1 MMYIIIPIISGGF
14 NVIMKK
20 RHIIIST
27 LLLALNI
34 GFMTGF
40 AAESSTLP
48 VSATETVVEGDCNGD
63 GQFSADDAMLLQKW
77 LIGSG
82 QLNNR
87 LNGDLNGDSFIDSFD
102 LTLMRQKL
110 TEQIEHSFETEAGY
124 SLLYIKSGGEVTV
137 TGFVKTSEAESVN
150 VEIPDSID
158 GCPVTTIGAFAFNN
172 SAISDVIIP
181 DSVVSLGDYA
191 FASCPNLKTVTLSK
205 NLSTELSGGYLFTG
219 SNSIETVYLPS
230 EMTDPTFI
238 EHFNYHTTTT
248 LQGSYKSSDYTFSYK
263 IINRETTVTGLSNVS
278 EAETVNVEIPDNIY
292 GYPVTAIGAYVF
304 QNTFVTDVTIPDS
317 VVSLGKYSFAHCSNL
332 RSVTLSKNLSTELSG
347 EYLFYD
353 TPNLLNIYASGNMTD
368 PTFIDHFNYHTD
380 SVISGTF
387 TTAQYDLIYSL
398 PVADSAVTI
407 TGYISSG
414 AENITVDIPDTIH
427 GRPVTTIGAYAFNGS
442 DIYEIIF
449 HNNLTTI
456 EYSAFGSCKK
466 LTKVTLSKNLSH
478 ELSGGYLFTGCDQL
492 SEIAIPDGIT
502 DSDFLEHFQ
511 YCEGGAKLF
520 KSEIDAKVSEVY
532 NDLKSSNSSINWN
545 ISGSSGQSRE
555 DAKYETAKYIHS
567 QLAGNLINYD
577 DTSPLHQTA
586 YSIIEGRGACA
597 GMSRSYIL
605 LLLEA
610 GFTEDEIQ
618 LISAPAHALVG
629 IKLYDQWYFVECTAN
644 VSKFFCMTYQNE
656 WYRGTPEGEYN
667 GYIIP
672 ETYSFYLDCDGT
684 RVANEESEAE
694 LSQIYKSNYNRGDV
708 NMDGATDSKD
718 YSVLANYLN
727 GDSVSI
733 NLVNADVNYDGIID
747 STDLS
752 VINSISIGEMNF
764 MDIVI
769 ENYGKPF

>member
-14 NVIMKK
+14 NAIMKK

-27 LLLALNI
+27 LLLALSS

-40 AAESSTLP
+40 AAESSSLP
-48 VSATETVVEGDCNGD
+48 VSAAETVVEGDCNGD

-77 LIGSG
+77 LTGSG

-87 LNGDLNGDSFIDSFD
+87 LDADLNGDSFIDSFD

-110 TEQIEHSFETEAGY
+110 NEQIEQVFETKAGY
-124 SLLYIKSGGEVTV
+124 SLRYIKSDGEVTI
-137 TGFVKTSEAESVN
+137 TGFVKTSEAESVS
-150 VEIPDSID
+150 VEIPDSIG
-158 GCPVTTIGAFAFNN
+158 GCPVTKIGAFAFNN
-172 SAISDVIIP
+172 AAISDVIIP

-191 FASCPNLKTVTLSK
+191 FAACPNLKSVTLSK
-205 NLSTELSGGYLFTG
+205 NLRTELSGGYLFF
-219 SNSIETVYLPS
+219 NSIS
-230 EMTDPTFI
+230 I
-238 EHFNYHTTTT
+238 E
-248 LQGSYKSSDYTFSYK
+248 K
-263 IINRETTVTGLSNVS
+263 
-278 EAETVNVEIPDNIY
+278 
-292 GYPVTAIGAYVF
+292 
-304 QNTFVTDVTIPDS
+304 
-317 VVSLGKYSFAHCSNL
+317 
-332 RSVTLSKNLSTELSG
+332 
-347 EYLFYD
+347 
-353 TPNLLNIYASGNMTD
+353 IYAPGNMTD
-368 PTFIDHFNYHTD
+368 PTFVDHFNYHTD

-387 TTAQYDLIYSL
+387 TTAQYDLSYSL
-398 PVADSAVTI
+398 PIADRAVTI
-407 TGYISSG
+407 TGYVSSG

-442 DIYEIIF
+442 DICEITF

-456 EYSAFGSCKK
+456 EYAAFGSCKK

-502 DSDFLEHFQ
+502 DSVFLEHFQ
-511 YCEGGAKLF
+511 YCIGGAKLF
-520 KSEIDAKVSEVY
+520 KSEIDAKVTEVY
-532 NDLKSSNSSINWN
+532 NELKSSNSSINWN

-567 QLAGNLINYD
+567 QLAGNLINYN
-577 DTSPLHQTA
+577 DTYPLHQTA

-610 GFTEDEIQ
+610 GFTKDEIQ
-618 LISAPAHALVG
+618 LVSAPAHALVG

-708 NMDGATDSKD
+708 NMDGVTDSKD
-718 YSVLANYLN
+718 YSLLENYLN

-733 NLVNADVNYDGIID
+733 NLVNADVNYDGVID

-769 ENYGKPF
+769 KNYGKPF